1 MPAMTRIHYLAGLA
15 WVAVCA
21 VLVVGAPASGAHA
34 TAPHPAPVAAGT
46 GQQWFAQV
54 KARCNTVEVELTW
67 RNNPPP
73 ATLDGQGFGA
83 ACLALGGR
91 LDSARAVIDRLAP
104 SDRARAAGIVFE
116 VAHPIADA
124 GDDRSAGPIMNMVVD
139 YWPTHY
145 MALYHAGMADY
156 ALGHRASARG
166 LLERFLV
173 EYHESD
179 GWRSNAERVLQELK
193 R

>member
-1 MPAMTRIHYLAGLA
+1 MTRIHYFAGLA
-15 WVAVCA
+15 YVAFCA
-21 VLVVGAPASGAHA
+21 MLVLGAPAARAGGA
-34 TAPHPAPVAAGT
+34 APHPTPVGAGT
-46 GQQWFAQV
+46 GQQWFEQV
-54 KARCNTVEVELTW
+54 RPRCNTVEVELTW

-73 ATLDGQGFGA
+73 SSVDGQGFGA

-91 LDSARAVIDRLAP
+91 IDSARAVIDRLDP
-104 SDRARAAGIVFE
+104 SQRARAAGIVFE

-156 ALGHRASARG
+156 ALGRRASARS
-166 LLERFLV
+166 LLQRFLV
-173 EYHESD
+173 EYHEFD
-179 GWRSNAERVLQELK
+179 GWRSNAERVLKELK
-193 R
+193 Q